1 MIHIYPDFYKDF
13 HCLAG
18 ACPDTCCK
26 GWDIVIDPDTA
37 RRYET
42 IPGALGNALRQ
53 AMTTDEDGDLIIRMG
68 EDGYCPL
75 LTEDKLCRV
84 QIELGDNGPCGTCQK
99 FPRLTQDYGK
109 FIEYGLTIAC
119 PEAARLI
126 LTHKGAWKMETVID
140 AVPEEKTY
148 LDWDFMEIL
157 EKERNVLL
165 SHLEKDEENED
176 NILIRCLKETELF
189 QKQIDGRKDK
199 SAQAPEASQRE
210 YLKKLLMLH
219 RELEILTPQWSSLL
233 DEGIQLDLELPRLPH
248 TGMVANLAADYLY
261 RYWFQAVNDG
271 DCLTRMG
278 LLCINWIVVK
288 ALARI
293 HLAKTG
299 SISQERLL
307 ELFSLY
313 AKEVEHD
320 DDNREQLEE
329 VLLTEDDFTTDVL
342 IMLLK

>member
-1 MIHIYPDFYKDF
+1 MINVYPDFYKDF

-37 RRYET
+37 KRYEA
-42 IPGALGNALRQ
+42 IPGSLGIALRK

-75 LTEDKLCRV
+75 LTKEKLCRV
-84 QIELGDNGPCGTCQK
+84 QMELGVDGPCGTCQK

-109 FIEYGLTIAC
+109 FIEHGLTIAC

-126 LTHKGAWKMETVID
+126 LTHKGPWKMETITD
-140 AVPEEKTY
+140 SVPEEATY
-148 LDWDFMEIL
+148 LDWDLIKAL

-165 SHLEKDEENED
+165 SKFESTEENED
-176 NILIRCLKETELF
+176 QILIRCLTETESF
-189 QKQIDGRKDK
+189 QNRMDGWQNTPRE
-199 SAQAPEASQRE
+199 APADSEHQ
-210 YLKKLLMLH
+210 YLHKLLVLH

-233 DEGIQLDLELPRLPH
+233 DEAIAWEEELPQLPY
-248 TGMVANLAADYLY
+248 TGMAANLASDYLY

-278 LLCINWIVVK
+278 LLCVNWIVVK
-288 ALARI
+288 TLARI

-299 SISQERLL
+299 SISQKRLL

-320 DDNREQLEE
+320 DYNREQLEE
-329 VLLTEDDFTTDVL
+329 ALLTENDFTPDVL
-342 IMLLK
+342 VMLLQ